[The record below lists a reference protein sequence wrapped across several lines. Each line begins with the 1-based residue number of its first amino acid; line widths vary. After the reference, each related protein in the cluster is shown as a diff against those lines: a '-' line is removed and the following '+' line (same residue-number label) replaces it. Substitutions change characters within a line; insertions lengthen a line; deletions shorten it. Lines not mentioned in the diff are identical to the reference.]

1 MLYKELEQ
9 GDILAEVR
17 FGLALLAY
25 ADILL
30 YSMWAMHKIR
40 HTPAP
45 KVVAY
50 IVSVLVKLGDLR
62 ASAPLREL
70 RATYQAIEPKTEWIY
85 AVIGQ
90 CNLAIAT
97 LEQAEVIS

>member
-1 MLYKELEQ
+1 MSLTT
-9 GDILAEVR
+9 DVN
-17 FGLALLAY
+17 AY
-25 ADILL
+25 VPDLIDRTKFETL
-30 YSMWAMHKIR
+30 
-40 HTPAP
+40 

-50 IVSVLVKLGDLR
+50 IVSVLVKLGALR
-62 ASAPLREL
+62 TSAPLREL